1 MLTTE
6 PFFTTLLE
14 PVSKVSATAEFDMGL
29 RLRHA
34 SRKNPQCIS
43 VDTPAVFSLV
53 FLVSLPSRIPR
64 YAATFETGS
73 SARRD

>member
-1 MLTTE
+1 
-6 PFFTTLLE
+6 
-14 PVSKVSATAEFDMGL
+14 MGL

-73 SARRD
+73 IMYALGYDPTVPLPRQLSTDGCPVTYL

>member
-1 MLTTE
+1 
-6 PFFTTLLE
+6 
-14 PVSKVSATAEFDMGL
+14 MGL

-34 SRKNPQCIS
+34 SRKNPQCIL

-73 SARRD
+73 TRTTER